1 MWIIVMLAACLVP
14 ALVFLLAR
22 SGAGLRARQAEPL
35 PDIPRERWPRTGLVI
50 PAAGSPDF
58 AEGGARE
65 ISLYIAPM
73 TDTEKEI
80 VKAGCLINFN
90 RNR

>member
-50 PAAGSPDF
+50 PAAGSHP
-58 AEGGARE
+58 AMESLPALPELSRRRRAGHGHGGR
-65 ISLYIAPM
+65 
-73 TDTEKEI
+73 
-80 VKAGCLINFN
+80 G
-90 RNR
+90 

>member
-1 MWIIVMLAACLVP
+1 M
-14 ALVFLLAR
+14 
-22 SGAGLRARQAEPL
+22 Q
-35 PDIPRERWPRTGLVI
+35 DIKAYVI
-50 PAAGSPDF
+50 PAADGPAF
-58 AEGGARE
+58 AEGDGTAFAKGGARE